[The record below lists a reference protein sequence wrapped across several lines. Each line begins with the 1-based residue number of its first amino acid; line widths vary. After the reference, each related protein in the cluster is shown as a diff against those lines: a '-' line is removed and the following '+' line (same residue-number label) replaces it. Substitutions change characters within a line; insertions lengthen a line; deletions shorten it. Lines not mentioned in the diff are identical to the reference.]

1 MNEQLRFM
9 VRTCVLAIIKTSFI
23 NPSKHSEREG
33 FALLLSKYFE
43 WSPADIMEV
52 ASHALEDSNCH
63 TFKSKLDKFVTEE
76 LN

>member
-1 MNEQLRFM
+1 MDEKLRLV
-9 VRTCVLAIIKTSFI
+9 VRKFIMLVIKTAFI
-23 NPSKHSEREG
+23 DPSNHSEKEG

-52 ASHALEDSNCH
+52 ASHALEDANCH
-63 TFKSKLDKFVTEE
+63 TLRTKLDKMVKEE